1 VDHLLRYR
9 LGAPEFNGALEI
21 AAREG
26 ELRLCRLQASLFL
39 LGHRLVGPRI
49 DDEEKVSLLDHRPF
63 LEVRRL
69 QIAAHPRADTDM
81 VHRLKTPGELIPLGD
96 HLAHRLAHAYGRRR
110 RLVLPGG
117 IVLSASAE

>member
-1 VDHLLRYR
+1 DVELDAPERAFGGDDGSLRRLHGLPALVDHLLRYR
-9 LGAPEFNGALEI
+9 LGAPEFDRAFEI

-26 ELRLCRLQASLFL
+26 DLRLRRLQPSLFL

-69 QIAAHPRADTDM
+69 QISAHPRANTDM
-81 VHRLKTPGELIPLGD
+81 VDRL
-96 HLAHRLAHAYGRRR
+96 
-110 RLVLPGG
+110 
-117 IVLSASAE
+117 